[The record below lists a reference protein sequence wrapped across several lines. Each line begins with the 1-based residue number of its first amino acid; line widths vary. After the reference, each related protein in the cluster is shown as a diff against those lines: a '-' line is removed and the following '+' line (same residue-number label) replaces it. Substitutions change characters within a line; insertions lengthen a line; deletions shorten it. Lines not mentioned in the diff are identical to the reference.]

1 MTVTGKGGEE
11 EDVFRVKEE
20 EDMTVTVKE
29 EEEKKGI
36 VKATKTEGHK
46 QNVNIE
52 KQHRYKERKK
62 AQIGEKALGE
72 RPDYHSDTR
81 KSPTGVSDPVT
92 SKPARLFPVVKR
104 DLSGNHG

>member
-29 EEEKKGI
+29 EEEKK
-36 VKATKTEGHK
+36 
-46 QNVNIE
+46 
-52 KQHRYKERKK
+52 
-62 AQIGEKALGE
+62 GE